1 MIPAWVGLACC
12 VGGVLVGWLLAR
24 VALRRS
30 AMARADARV
39 RLLARALEQTDCLV
53 LILKSD
59 GAFEFANEAFC
70 RALRRPAEE
79 LRNTPARTLFAEA
92 ARHLSDELT
101 GAALMRGRAQGT
113 VLRQRAD
120 GGTFFTSC
128 SVVPLFDRS
137 GRLTHFVWL
146 ERDITDDLRLRE
158 KLVQSERLSAVG
170 QLVAGVA
177 HEVNNPLQSIIGL
190 SELIL
195 ATAHVPEI
203 RADVVRI
210 RESAMRAGQVVR
222 HLLAF
227 VRKSPRERESA
238 DLNVLVES
246 TLALRA
252 AELRSAG
259 IDVEEEYCPELP
271 PAMVNREEIQQIVMN
286 LVINAEQAILSTAQE
301 GRLRVRTGY
310 LSGAV
315 VLEVMDD
322 GPGVPAAI
330 SGRIFEP
337 FFTTRQVGAGT
348 GLGLSIAFGIASA
361 HGGSLELVPT
371 TAGACFRLSLPP
383 VRAQAVA

>member
-330 SGRIFEP
+330 GGRIFEP

>member
-1 MIPAWVGLACC
+1 
-12 VGGVLVGWLLAR
+12 
-24 VALRRS
+24 
-30 AMARADARV
+30 
-39 RLLARALEQTDCLV
+39 
-53 LILKSD
+53 
-59 GAFEFANEAFC
+59 
-70 RALRRPAEE
+70 
-79 LRNTPARTLFAEA
+79 
-92 ARHLSDELT
+92 
-101 GAALMRGRAQGT
+101 
-113 VLRQRAD
+113 
-120 GGTFFTSC
+120 
-128 SVVPLFDRS
+128 
-137 GRLTHFVWL
+137 
-146 ERDITDDLRLRE
+146 
-158 KLVQSERLSAVG
+158 
-170 QLVAGVA
+170 
-177 HEVNNPLQSIIGL
+177 
-190 SELIL
+190 
-195 ATAHVPEI
+195 
-203 RADVVRI
+203 
-210 RESAMRAGQVVR
+210 MRAGQVVR